1 MAKAIA
7 IIAGLLGYS
16 VAVKLYTLF
25 KMMGIDVDNMEEAE
39 IKNMLDEVLK
49 DPQFKKYMR

>member
-1 MAKAIA
+1 MTAIA
-7 IIAGLLGYS
+7 IIAGLVGYS
-16 VAVKLYTLF
+16 AAVKLYSLF

-39 IKNMLDEVLK
+39 IKNKLDEILK